1 MTNGAHDLDLLRLA
15 GEPDLDPLR
24 LAGEPELQRELVR
37 LRALESAAREF
48 CERCERG
55 EIRSE
60 QTYRRFR
67 AALDG
72 GGEPLD

>member
-1 MTNGAHDLDLLRLA
+1 MAPRCPEAAAPGVTPQEKAGAATRGPGSGDLARDLA
-15 GEPDLDPLR
+15 
-24 LAGEPELQRELVR
+24 R

-60 QTYRRFR
+60 RSYRRFR
-67 AALDG
+67 AALAG
-72 GGEPLD
+72 CAVA